1 MKIKSN
7 MKTMHRI
14 AVILL
19 CMALLLAGSQIMFA
33 ASPVPGQMPAGP
45 VALVGGVIHP
55 VSGPELRDAVL
66 IFDQGK
72 IIAVGKDVAIP
83 ANAEKIDLKGQHV
96 YPGLIEAHTH
106 LGLVEISSVKAT
118 VDQAETG
125 EINPNVKAQVAVNP
139 DSEMIP
145 VTRSSG
151 VLTVLTAPGGGLIS
165 GQSAVMQLDGWTWED
180 MTVKSG
186 VGMHIRWPRMAAIH
200 TWRLDESAES
210 QLANRDKSL
219 RDIRRTIADARAY
232 LAARKAATNG
242 AAAKDAAALP
252 LDSDARWEAM
262 IPVLEGRMPVIIE
275 ADEIQQIESAVAFAR
290 HEGLKMILLGGYDAA
305 QCSELLKQNSIPVIL
320 YGVHRLPQRKDDA
333 YDAPFTVAAKL
344 HQAGIKFCI
353 SGNGRMG
360 NIRNLAYHAGTA
372 AAYGLPA
379 EEALKAVTLY
389 PAEILGVADR
399 LGSLAAGKDATLI
412 ITDGDPLEITSHVN
426 AAFIG
431 GRPVDL
437 TDRHK
442 QLWQKYQE
450 KYRRQSPDKNAAGK

>member
-1 MKIKSN
+1 MRIKTN
-7 MKTMHRI
+7 MNTSSRI
-14 AVILL
+14 ALVLL
-19 CMALLLAGSQIMFA
+19 GVAWTVASSQELFA
-33 ASPVPGQMPAGP
+33 ASPVPGQMPASP

-55 VSGPELRDAVL
+55 VNGPEIRDGML

-72 IIAVGKDVAIP
+72 IVAVGKDLAIP

-96 YPGLIEAHTH
+96 YPGLIDAHTH
-106 LGLVEISSVKAT
+106 LGLSEITSVKAT

-151 VLTVLTAPGGGLIS
+151 VLSVLTAPSGGLIA

-180 MTVKSG
+180 MTVKEG
-186 VGMHIRWPRMAAIH
+186 VGMHIQWPRMAAIH
-200 TWRLDESAES
+200 TWRLDDSAES
-210 QLANRDKSL
+210 QLAGRDKTL
-219 RDIRRTIADARAY
+219 REIRRTLADARAY
-232 LAARKAATNG
+232 LAAKKAAADKKTV
-242 AAAKDAAALP
+242 P

-262 IPVLEGRMPVIIE
+262 IPVLEGRMPVIIA

-290 HEGLKMILLGGYDAA
+290 HEDLKMILLGGYDAP

-320 YGVHRLPQRKDDA
+320 SGVHRLPQRKDDA
-333 YDAPFTVAAKL
+333 YDTPFTIASKL
-344 HQAGIKFCI
+344 HKAGVKFCI

-372 AAYGLPA
+372 AAYDLPP

-389 PAEILGVADR
+389 PAEILGVSNR
-399 LGSLAAGKDATLI
+399 LGSLAVGKDATLI

-426 AAFIG
+426 AAFVA
-431 GRPVDL
+431 GRPIDL

-450 KYRRQSPDKNAAGK
+450 KYRRLSPEKTAAGK